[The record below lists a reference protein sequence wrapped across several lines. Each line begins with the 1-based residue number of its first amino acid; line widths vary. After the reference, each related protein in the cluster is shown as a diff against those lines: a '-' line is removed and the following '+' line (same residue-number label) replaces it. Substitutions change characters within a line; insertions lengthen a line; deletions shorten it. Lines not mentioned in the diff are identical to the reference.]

1 MRISEG
7 TPGSFRETG
16 FKIVPPRLP
25 FPPSQRKLGHPEPLR
40 FNPIPTMPQDTMP
53 TSNRSPRRAR
63 PRPSTPNTSLALLLL
78 TLATPV
84 AAHPQSR
91 FEPMDV
97 FQLEYAA
104 DPQISPDGSQVV
116 YVRTSMDIMKDR
128 KRGELWIVNA
138 DGSDHRRL
146 AAGSSPRWSR
156 DGNRLAYTAD
166 GQIHLRWMDTGET
179 ATLTQL
185 LESPSG
191 LRWSPDGRLIA
202 FNMLVPSA
210 PPTLAPAPKPPAGA
224 DWAAPPIMED
234 RFKSRQ
240 DGVGYLDFGFNHIF
254 VVSVDGGTPVQVTSG
269 DFQHSSAA
277 AWTPDGNHLVFSSN
291 RGPAWEHDYRNSELY
306 AASILTGE
314 IGPLTDRP
322 GPDHSPAVS
331 PDGRHIA
338 FVGYE
343 DRTRTYQV
351 SRLQVMN
358 IDGSGARVVTGG
370 LDRSVSNPV
379 WAADGSGLYFRYDDE
394 GNSKVAFTTLDG
406 DVTVLADD
414 LGGTSYGRPYGGGS
428 FSIANDGTFA
438 LNQTRPD
445 MPGEVAV
452 GRRGGNGA
460 RTITALNQD
469 LLAGRTLGAVEE
481 IWWESSFD
489 GRPIQ
494 GWIVKPPDFDPGR
507 RYPFILEIHGGPIS
521 NYGDRFSAEIQLM
534 AAAGYIVLYAN
545 PRGSTGYGE
554 EFGDL
559 LYRNYPGEDYDDLI
573 SGVDA
578 VIERGY
584 VDENNLFLT
593 GGSAGGIMT
602 AWIVGK
608 TDRFRAA
615 VSQKPVINWISKTL
629 TADNWYGYYFSR
641 YEGLP
646 WENPEPYWRFSP
658 LSLAGNV
665 TTPTLFITGEEDLRT
680 PLSESYQMYHALKM
694 RGIDTAVIRLPGAS
708 HDMSRRPSQLMAK
721 VANIVAWFE
730 KYRVVPPTS

>member
-1 MRISEG
+1 
-7 TPGSFRETG
+7 
-16 FKIVPPRLP
+16 
-25 FPPSQRKLGHPEPLR
+25 
-40 FNPIPTMPQDTMP
+40 MPQKPMP
-53 TSNRSPRRAR
+53 TDSRSPRQAR
-63 PRPSTPNTSLALLLL
+63 LRPFTAAALAALPLLAA
-78 TLATPV
+78 LATPF
-84 AAHPQSR
+84 AAHAQSP

-116 YVRTSMDIMKDR
+116 YVRTSMDIMRDR
-128 KRGELWIVNA
+128 KRGEIWIVNA
-138 DGSDHRRL
+138 DGTDHRRL
-146 AAGSSPRWSR
+146 AAGSSPRWSP
-156 DGNRLAYTAD
+156 DGTRLAYTAD

-185 LESPSG
+185 TESPSG
-191 LRWSPDGRLIA
+191 LRWSPDGRHIA
-202 FNMLVPSA
+202 FNMLVPYA
-210 PPTLAPAPKPPAGA
+210 PPTLAAPPKPPAGA
-224 DWAAPPIMED
+224 EWAAPPIMED

-240 DGVGYLDFGFNHIF
+240 DGVGYLDFGYNHIF
-254 VVSVDGGTPVQVTSG
+254 VLSVEGGTPRQVTSG

-291 RGPAWEHDYRNSELY
+291 RSEGWERDYRNSELY
-306 AASILTGE
+306 IASILTGE
-314 IGPLTDRP
+314 VRALTDRP

-331 PDGRHIA
+331 PDGRRIA

-379 WAADGSGLYFRYDDE
+379 WDADGSGLFFQYDDE
-394 GNSKVAFTTLDG
+394 GNSKVAFATLDG
-406 DVTVLADD
+406 DVTVLAGD

-428 FSIANDGTFA
+428 FSVANDGTFA

-452 GRRGGNGA
+452 GRRGGPGA
-460 RTITALNQD
+460 RTVTALNED
-469 LLAGRTLGAVEE
+469 LLAGRTLGQVEE

-489 GRPIQ
+489 GRPIH
-494 GWIVKPPDFDPGR
+494 GWVVKPPDFDPNR
-507 RYPFILEIHGGPIS
+507 RYPLILEIHGGPIS

-534 AAAGYIVLYAN
+534 AAAGYVVLYAN

-554 EFGDL
+554 DFGDL

-584 VDENNLFLT
+584 VDENNLFVT

-615 VSQKPVINWISKTL
+615 VSQKPVVNWISKTL

-646 WENPEPYWRFSP
+646 WEDPEPYWRFSP
-658 LSLAGNV
+658 ISLAGNV

-680 PLSESYQMYHALKM
+680 PLSESYQMFHALKM

-730 KYRVVPPTS
+730 KYRVKPAAS

>member
-1 MRISEG
+1 
-7 TPGSFRETG
+7 
-16 FKIVPPRLP
+16 
-25 FPPSQRKLGHPEPLR
+25 
-40 FNPIPTMPQDTMP
+40 MPNNTMP
-53 TSNRSPRRAR
+53 TDNRSPRQAR
-63 PRPSTPNTSLALLLL
+63 FRPFTVAALAALPLLL
-78 TLATPV
+78 TLATPS
-84 AAHPQSR
+84 AAHPQTP

-128 KRGELWIVNA
+128 KRGEIWIVNA
-138 DGSDHRRL
+138 NGTDHRRL
-146 AAGSSPRWSR
+146 AAGSSPRWSP
-156 DGNRLAYTAD
+156 DGTRLAYTSG

-185 LESPSG
+185 TESPSG
-191 LRWSPDGRLIA
+191 LRWSPDGRHIA
-202 FNMLVPSA
+202 FNMLVPHS
-210 PPTLAPAPKPPAGA
+210 PPTLAALPRPPAGA
-224 DWAAPPIMED
+224 EWAAPPIMED

-240 DGVGYLDFGFNHIF
+240 DGVGYLDFGYNHIF
-254 VVSVDGGTPVQVTSG
+254 VVPVEGGTPRQVTSG
-269 DFQHSSAA
+269 DYQHSSAA
-277 AWTPDGNHLVFSSN
+277 AWTPDGNHLAFSSN
-291 RGPAWEHDYRNSELY
+291 RSEGWEHDYRNSELY
-306 AASILTGE
+306 IASIPTGE
-314 IGPLTDRP
+314 IRALTDRS

-331 PDGRHIA
+331 PDGRRIA

-358 IDGSGARVVTGG
+358 IDGSGVRVVTGD
-370 LDRSVSNPV
+370 LDRTASNPV
-379 WAADGSGLYFRYDDE
+379 WAADGSGIYFQYDDE
-394 GNSKVAFTTLDG
+394 GNSKVAFATVDG
-406 DVTVLADD
+406 DVTVLAGD

-428 FSIANDGTFA
+428 FSVANDGTFA

-452 GRRGGNGA
+452 GKRGGPGA
-460 RTITALNQD
+460 RTITALNED
-469 LLAGRTLGAVEE
+469 LLAGKTLGAVEE

-489 GRPIQ
+489 GRPIH
-494 GWIVKPPDFDPGR
+494 GWIVKPPDFDPNR

-534 AAAGYIVLYAN
+534 AAAGYVVLYAN
-545 PRGSTGYGE
+545 PRGSTSYGE

-559 LYRNYPGEDYDDLI
+559 LYHNYPGEDYDDLI

-584 VDENNLFLT
+584 VDENNLFVT

-608 TDRFRAA
+608 TGRFRAA
-615 VSQKPVINWISKTL
+615 VSQKPVVNWISKTL

-646 WENPEPYWRFSP
+646 WDDPEPYWKFSP
-658 LSLAGNV
+658 ISLAGNV

-680 PLSESYQMYHALKM
+680 PLSESYQMFHALKM

-730 KYRVVPPTS
+730 KYRVKPAAS

>member
-1 MRISEG
+1 MPQNKMPTNTRIAPRAHPRPP
-7 TPGSFRETG
+7 T
-16 FKIVPPRLP
+16 PPRAPLP
-25 FPPSQRKLGHPEPLR
+25 F
-40 FNPIPTMPQDTMP
+40 
-53 TSNRSPRRAR
+53 
-63 PRPSTPNTSLALLLL
+63 LLL
-78 TLATPV
+78 TWATPLLATLAPPTL
-84 AAHPQSR
+84 AHAQSR

-104 DPQISPDGSQVV
+104 DPRISPDGGRVV

-128 KRGELWIVNA
+128 KRSELWIVDA
-138 DGSDHRRL
+138 DGTDHRRL
-146 AAGSSPRWSR
+146 GAGGSPRWSP
-156 DGNRLAYTAD
+156 DGTRLAYTSG

-185 LESPSG
+185 LKSPRN
-191 LRWSPDGRLIA
+191 LRWSPDGTRIA
-202 FNMLVPSA
+202 FNMLVPS
-210 PPTLAPAPKPPAGA
+210 PPPSLAPAPRPPPGA
-224 DWAAPPIMED
+224 EWADPPIMED

-240 DGVGYLDFGFNHIF
+240 DGAGYLDFGYNHIF
-254 VVSVDGGTPVQVTSG
+254 VVPVDGGTPVQVTSG

-291 RGPAWEHDYRNSELY
+291 RGEGWEHDYRNSELY
-306 AASILTGE
+306 VASILTGKTRAV
-314 IGPLTDRP
+314 TDRP

-331 PDGRHIA
+331 PDGRRIA

-379 WAADGSGLYFRYDDE
+379 WAADGGGIYFQYDDE
-394 GNSKVAFTTLDG
+394 GNSKVAFTTLNG
-406 DVTVLADD
+406 DVTVLAGD

-428 FSIANDGTFA
+428 FSVANDGAFA

-452 GRRGGNGA
+452 GRRGGTRV
-460 RTITALNQD
+460 RTITALNED

-481 IWWESSFD
+481 IRWESSFD
-489 GRPIQ
+489 GRPIH
-494 GWIVKPPDFDPGR
+494 GWIVKPPDFDPNR
-507 RYPFILEIHGGPIS
+507 RHPLILEIHGGPIS

-534 AAAGYIVLYAN
+534 AAAGYVVLYAN
-545 PRGSTGYGE
+545 PRGSTSYGE

-584 VDENNLFLT
+584 VDEKNLFVT

-615 VSQKPVINWISKTL
+615 VSQKPVVNWISKTL
-629 TADNWYGYYFSR
+629 TADNWYGYYVSR

-658 LSLAGNV
+658 ISLAGNV

-680 PLSESYQMYHALKM
+680 PLSESYQMYHALKF

-730 KYRVVPPTS
+730 KYRIAPPAS

>member
-1 MRISEG
+1 MSD
-7 TPGSFRETG
+7 
-16 FKIVPPRLP
+16 
-25 FPPSQRKLGHPEPLR
+25 Q
-40 FNPIPTMPQDTMP
+40 
-53 TSNRSPRRAR
+53 NRSCLRIPRTR
-63 PRPSTPNTSLALLLL
+63 PVRSTASLILPLSVTLILLNF
-78 TLATPV
+78 ATPTP
-84 AAHPQSR
+84 AQPQSP

-104 DPQISPDGSQVV
+104 DPQISPDGNQVV

-128 KRGELWIVNA
+128 KRGEIWIVNA

-146 AAGSSPRWSR
+146 AVGSSPRWSP
-156 DGNRLAYTAD
+156 DGTRLAYTAD

-185 LESPSG
+185 TESPSG
-191 LRWSPDGRLIA
+191 LRWSPDGRHIA
-202 FNMLVPSA
+202 FNMLVPYA
-210 PPTLAPAPKPPAGA
+210 PPTLAAPPRPPAGA
-224 DWAAPPIMED
+224 EWAAPPIMED

-240 DGVGYLDFGFNHIF
+240 DGVGYLDFGYNHIF
-254 VVSVDGGTPVQVTSG
+254 VVPVEGGTPRQVTSG
-269 DFQHSSAA
+269 DFQHSGAA

-291 RGPAWEHDYRNSELY
+291 RSEGWERDYRNSELY
-306 AASILTGE
+306 MASVLTGE
-314 IGPLTDRP
+314 IRPLTDRP
-322 GPDHSPAVS
+322 GPDRSPAVS
-331 PDGRHIA
+331 PDGRRIA

-379 WAADGSGLYFRYDDE
+379 WAADGSGLFFQYDDE
-394 GNSKVAFTTLDG
+394 GNSKVAFATLDG
-406 DVTVLADD
+406 DVTVLAGD

-428 FSIANDGTFA
+428 FSVANDGSFA
-438 LNQTRPD
+438 LNQTRAD

-452 GRRGGNGA
+452 GRPGGAGA
-460 RTITALNQD
+460 RTITALNED
-469 LLAGRTLGAVEE
+469 LLAGKTLGAVEE

-489 GRPIQ
+489 GRPVH
-494 GWIVKPPDFDPGR
+494 GWIVKPPDFDPSR

-534 AAAGYIVLYAN
+534 AAAGYVVLYAN
-545 PRGSTGYGE
+545 PRGSTSYGE

-559 LYRNYPGEDYDDLI
+559 LYHNYPGEDYDDLI

-584 VDENNLFLT
+584 VDENNLFVT

-615 VSQKPVINWISKTL
+615 VSQKPVVNWISKTL

-658 LSLAGNV
+658 ISLAGNV

-680 PLSESYQMYHALKM
+680 PLSESYQMFHALKM

-730 KYRVVPPTS
+730 KYRVKPAAS

>member
-1 MRISEG
+1 
-7 TPGSFRETG
+7 
-16 FKIVPPRLP
+16 
-25 FPPSQRKLGHPEPLR
+25 
-40 FNPIPTMPQDTMP
+40 MP
-53 TSNRSPRRAR
+53 TNDRPAPRAR
-63 PRPSTPNTSLALLLL
+63 PARPPRAAAPAAAFLLAAPLLV
-78 TLATPV
+78 TLAAPPP
-84 AAHPQSR
+84 AHPQSR

-128 KRGELWIVNA
+128 KRSELWIVGA

-146 AAGSSPRWSR
+146 AVGSSPRWSP
-156 DGNRLAYTAD
+156 DGTRLAYTAA

-185 LESPSG
+185 TESPSG
-191 LRWSPDGRLIA
+191 LRWSPDGQRIA
-202 FNMLVPSA
+202 FNMLVPHPPPRLAA
-210 PPTLAPAPKPPAGA
+210 PPRPPEGA
-224 DWAAPPIMED
+224 EWAAPPIMED

-240 DGVGYLDFGFNHIF
+240 DGVGYLDFGHRHIF
-254 VVSVDGGTPVQVTSG
+254 VVPVEGGTPRQVTSG

-291 RGPAWEHDYRNSELY
+291 RDEGWERDHRNSELY
-306 AASILTGE
+306 VASILTGE
-314 IGPLTDRP
+314 IRAVTDRP

-331 PDGRHIA
+331 PDGRRIA

-358 IDGSGARVVTGG
+358 VDGSGARVVTGD
-370 LDRSVSNPV
+370 LDRSASNPV
-379 WAADGSGLYFRYDDE
+379 WAADGSGVFFQYDDR
-394 GNSKVAFTTLDG
+394 GNSKVAFATLDG
-406 DVTVLADD
+406 NVEVLAGD

-428 FSIANDGTFA
+428 FSVANDGAFA

-452 GRRGGNGA
+452 GRRGGSGA
-460 RTITALNQD
+460 RTITALNED
-469 LLAGRTLGAVEE
+469 LLSGRTLGAVEE

-494 GWIVKPPDFDPGR
+494 GWIVKPPNFDANR

-534 AAAGYIVLYAN
+534 AAAGYVVLYAN
-545 PRGSTGYGE
+545 PRGSTSYGE

-584 VDENNLFLT
+584 VDESNLFVT

-615 VSQKPVINWISKTL
+615 VSQKPVVNWISKTL

-658 LSLAGNV
+658 ISLAGDV

-680 PLSESYQMYHALKM
+680 PLSESYQMFHALKM
-694 RGIDTAVIRLPGAS
+694 RGIETAVIRLPGAS

-730 KYRVVPPTS
+730 KYRVVPAAS